1 MMAVSS
7 VVALLTNAAWL
18 QNIAFVL
25 FAVFWL
31 QGLAIVHW
39 LHGRGI
45 LPAFAVVMVY
55 VLMLPLSAVI
65 VVGLAVLGYIDAWFG
80 LRRRAPAAR

>member
-1 MMAVSS
+1 MALCSI
-7 VVALLTNAAWL
+7 VAFLSGAAWL
-18 QNIAFVL
+18 QNIAFVM

-39 LHGRGI
+39 LYGQKI
-45 LPAFAVVMVY
+45 VPAFVVIVVY

-65 VVGLAVLGYIDAWFG
+65 VVALAVVGYIDAWFG
-80 LRRRAPAAR
+80 LRRRVSAA